1 MGKRKGHYKAKGG
14 GGGGRY
20 QKPHERGKR
29 TGRKAVPVQR
39 IAPQDDGF
47 WKWFVLWA
55 VACVGIAFIVRL
67 FFVR

>member
-1 MGKRKGHYKAKGG
+1 MGKRKGNYKAKH

-20 QKPHERGKR
+20 QKPHERGKG
-29 TGRKAVPVQR
+29 TGRKTVPVQNT
-39 IAPQDDGF
+39 APQDDGF
-47 WKWFVLWA
+47 WKQFVLWT